1 MLDTIFMELD
11 KEIWQIKPFRNV
23 YHRAAVN
30 LIYTGKWII
39 NYHSGIFKKYGLT
52 LQQYN
57 ILRILNGQYPNAATV
72 KLIQERMLDKMPDA
86 SRIVENLR
94 KKGLI
99 QRDLNSGDRRSV
111 DVIITNKG
119 IELLNTIAEKEN
131 HAMDEFLINLDPEE
145 TEQLNYLLDKI
156 RN

>member
-1 MLDTIFMELD
+1 MELD

-23 YHRAAVN
+23 YHKAGVN

-39 NYHSGIFKKYGLT
+39 NYHSSIFKKYGLT

-57 ILRILNGQYPNAATV
+57 ILRILNGQFPKAATV
-72 KLIQERMLDKMPDA
+72 KLIQERMLDKLPDA

-94 KKGLI
+94 KKELV

-111 DVIITNKG
+111 DVVITQKG
-119 IELLNTIAEKEN
+119 ISLLNTIAEKEN
-131 HAMDEFLINLDPEE
+131 KTMDVFLANLDPEE
-145 TEQLNYLLDKI
+145 TEQLNYLLDKL
-156 RN
+156 RK